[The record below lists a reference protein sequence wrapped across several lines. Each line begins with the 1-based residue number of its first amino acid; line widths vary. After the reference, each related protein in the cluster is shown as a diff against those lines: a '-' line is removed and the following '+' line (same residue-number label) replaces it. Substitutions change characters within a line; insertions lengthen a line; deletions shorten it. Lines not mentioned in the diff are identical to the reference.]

1 MSKRI
6 DLVYLGDMLDAARR
20 VSVKTTDKTIDNFNA
35 DDNLQLAIV
44 HLIQVIGEAAS
55 RVSEEIQSRHP
66 GVPWN
71 AVIGMRHRLVHDY
84 GNINYD
90 IIWRVAV
97 DEIPRLIAALE
108 TVVPDAP

>member
-20 VSVKTTDKTIDNFNA
+20 VLVKTTDKTIEDFND

-55 RVSEEIQSRHP
+55 RVSEEVRSRYP
-66 GVPWN
+66 GVPWG

-97 DEIPRLIAALE
+97 DEIPRLITALE
-108 TVVPDAP
+108 KTVPGVP

>member
-1 MSKRI
+1 MSKRA

-20 VSVKTTDKTIDNFNA
+20 VAAKTSGRTIEDFRA
-35 DDNLQLAIV
+35 DDNLQLAVV

-55 RVSEEIQSRHP
+55 RVAEEVRSNNP
-66 GVPWN
+66 GVPWSP
-71 AVIGMRHRLVHDY
+71 VIGMRHRLVHDY

-97 DEIPRLIAALE
+97 EEIPNLIDALE
-108 TVVPDAP
+108 RLVPDSP